1 MLDRARRR
9 HRQLRLLDLYG
20 SLLTDHQRR
29 ILHFAWELDWSYGE
43 IAQRE
48 GVSRTAVYDVVKRTT
63 SNLDDYKR
71 KLGLDRA
78 QRLWVPDRAPRPGA
92 QEADRAWQA
101 QHSSCAHRHTRA

>member
-9 HRQLRLLDLYG
+9 HRQLRLLDLY
-20 SLLTDHQRR
+20 SALLTDHQRR

-63 SNLDDYKR
+63 SNLDEYER
-71 KLGLDRA
+71 KLGLERA
-78 QRLWVPDRAPRPGA
+78 QRV
-92 QEADRAWQA
+92 
-101 QHSSCAHRHTRA
+101 